1 MVSDV
6 KKISSWKS
14 QLLSY
19 SFTVWNI
26 SPKAA
31 LEKQNY
37 FSINNHVKRPDFF
50 FKKIIEEKAMMIGGI

>member
-1 MVSDV
+1 MISDA

-26 SPKAA
+26 SPQAV
-31 LEKQNY
+31 LKQRNH
-37 FSINNHVKRPDFF
+37 FSINNHVKRQDFF
-50 FKKIIEEKAMMIGGI
+50 FKKIIEEKAMISGV